1 MRVGIVGVGFM
12 GATHAAGWAKTPAE
26 IVGFTA
32 ETQTEAVAIS
42 EQYETNT
49 YRSLEDMLPDVDV
62 VDICSPTHL
71 HHEMALKA
79 AAAGKHIVCE
89 KPLARTTKQ
98 AREILAAC
106 QKAGVQLLVAHVV
119 RFFPEYALAR
129 SAVAEGQIGKPGLIR
144 LHRGSYRPKKPAGNW
159 FLDEVK
165 SGGILMDLMIHDYDY
180 ARWVA
185 GDVESVSARRVTQ
198 RHPEAPVDYG
208 LVILSH
214 RSGALSHIAGAW
226 AYPPPTFRTHL
237 EIAGDQGLIQ
247 FDSDATAPIQNL
259 ILKTSGAS
267 GSDAPDVGLPSSP
280 VSESPYTT
288 QLKEFY
294 RALADGAAARV
305 SAADGLAA
313 VQIAEAALESA
324 HTGQPVRLQPLP
336 EAS

>member
-1 MRVGIVGVGFM
+1 MKIGIVGVGFM
-12 GATHAAGWAKTPAE
+12 GTTHAAGWAETPAS

-32 ETQTEAVAIS
+32 ETSQEAVALATGYDA
-42 EQYETNT
+42 QVYP
-49 YRSLEDMLPDVDV
+49 SLDEMLPEVDV

-71 HHEMALKA
+71 HCDMALQA
-79 AAAGKHIVCE
+79 AAAGKHIICE

-98 AREILAAC
+98 AQKILAAC
-106 QKAGVQLLVAHVV
+106 RKAGVQLLVAHVV
-119 RFFPEYALAR
+119 RFFPEYALAH
-129 SAVAEGQIGKPGLIR
+129 SAVKEGQIGNPGVIR

-185 GDVESVSARRVTQ
+185 GDVESVSARRVTE
-198 RHPEAPVDYG
+198 HHLDAPVDYG

-237 EIAGDQGLIQ
+237 EIAGDRGLIE

-259 ILKTSGAS
+259 ILKSSA
-267 GSDAPDVGLPSSP
+267 SDAPDVALPSSP

-288 QLKEFY
+288 QIKEFY
-294 RALADGAAARV
+294 RALAEGVPARV
-305 SAADGLAA
+305 SAMDGLAA

-324 HTGQPVRLQPLP
+324 HTGQPVTLQPLA
-336 EAS
+336 EVQ

>member
-1 MRVGIVGVGFM
+1 MKVGIVGVGFM
-12 GATHAAGWAKTPAE
+12 GTTHAAGWAETPAE

-32 ETQTEAVAIS
+32 ESSTEASTIS
-42 EQYETNT
+42 KQYKTKV
-49 YRSLEDMLPDVDV
+49 YPSLEQMLPDVDV

-79 AAAGKHIVCE
+79 AAAGKHIICE

-98 AREILAAC
+98 AREIVIAC
-106 QKAGVQLLVAHVV
+106 QKAGVHLLVAHVV

-129 SAVAEGQIGKPGLIR
+129 AAVLEGQIGKPGVIR

-198 RHPEAPVDYG
+198 LHPEAPIDYG

-237 EIAGDQGLIQ
+237 EIAGDRGLIE
-247 FDSDATAPIQNL
+247 FDSEATAPISNL
-259 ILKTSGAS
+259 IVRSNS
-267 GSDAPDVGLPSSP
+267 SDAPDVALPSSP

-288 QLKEFY
+288 QIKEFY
-294 RALADGAAARV
+294 RALADGKPARV
-305 SAADGLAA
+305 SATDGLAA
-313 VQIAEAALESA
+313 VQIADAAIQSA
-324 HTGQPVRLQPLP
+324 HSGQPVTLQPLA
-336 EAS
+336 EAV

>member
-1 MRVGIVGVGFM
+1 MKVGIVGVGFM
-12 GATHAAGWAKTPAE
+12 GATHAAGWAETPAE

-32 ETQTEAVAIS
+32 ETPTEAVAIS

-49 YRSLEDMLPDVDV
+49 YRSLENMLPDVDV

-129 SAVAEGQIGKPGLIR
+129 SAVAEGQIGRPGVIR

-185 GDVESVSARRVTQ
+185 GDVEVVSARRVTQ

-259 ILKTSGAS
+259 ILKKGGLDS
-267 GSDAPDVGLPSSP
+267 PDVGLPSSP
-280 VSESPYTT
+280 VSESPYTA

>member
-12 GATHAAGWAKTPAE
+12 GTTHAASWAETPAE

-32 ETQTEAVAIS
+32 ETTKEAGTLSKEYQTRV
-42 EQYETNT
+42 YP
-49 YRSLEDMLPDVDV
+49 SLEEMLPDVDV

-79 AAAGKHIVCE
+79 AAAGKHVVCE
-89 KPLARTTKQ
+89 KPLARTTRQ
-98 AREILAAC
+98 AREIVAAC
-106 QKAGVQLLVAHVV
+106 KKAGVQLLVAHVV
-119 RFFPEYALAR
+119 RFFPEYAMAQA
-129 SAVAEGQIGKPGLIR
+129 AVAEGQIGRPAVIR

-180 ARWVA
+180 ACWIA
-185 GDVESVSARRVTQ
+185 GEVESVSARRVTQ

-214 RSGALSHIAGAW
+214 RSGALSHISGAW

-237 EIAGDQGLIQ
+237 EIAGDRGLIE
-247 FDSDATAPIQNL
+247 FNSDSTAPIQNL
-259 ILKTSGAS
+259 ILRTG
-267 GSDAPDVGLPSSP
+267 GSDSPDVGLPSSP

-305 SAADGLAA
+305 SATDGLVA

-324 HTGQPVRLQPLP
+324 HSGQPVKLHPLA
-336 EAS
+336 EVS

>member
-1 MRVGIVGVGFM
+1 MKVGIVGVGFM
-12 GATHAAGWAKTPAE
+12 GTTHAASWAETPAE

-32 ETQTEAVAIS
+32 ETRTEAVAIS

-129 SAVAEGQIGKPGLIR
+129 SAVAEGQIGRPGVIR

-247 FDSDATAPIQNL
+247 FDSDGTAPIQNL
-259 ILKTSGAS
+259 ILKTSG
-267 GSDAPDVGLPSSP
+267 SDSPDVGLPSSP
-280 VSESPYTT
+280 LIESPYTT

-294 RALADGAAARV
+294 RALAEGVPPRV

-324 HTGQPVRLQPLP
+324 HRGQPVTLQPLP

>member
-1 MRVGIVGVGFM
+1 MKVGIVGAGFM
-12 GATHAAGWAKTPAE
+12 GTTHAAGWADTPARLL
-26 IVGFTA
+26 GFTA
-32 ETQTEAVAIS
+32 ETSREADGLAKRYGV
-42 EQYETNT
+42 QVYP
-49 YRSLEDMLPDVDV
+49 SLDEMLRDVDV

-71 HHEMALKA
+71 HHEMVLKA
-79 AAAGKHIVCE
+79 AGAGKHIVCE

-98 AREILAAC
+98 AQEILHAC
-106 QKAGVQLLVAHVV
+106 QQAGVQLLVAHVV
-119 RFFPEYALAR
+119 RFFPEYALAH
-129 SAVAEGQIGKPGLIR
+129 SAVMEGQIGKPGVIR

-185 GDVESVSARRVTQ
+185 GDVESVTARRVTQ

-237 EIAGDQGLIQ
+237 EIAGDRGLIE
-247 FDSDATAPIQNL
+247 FDSDGTAPIQNL
-259 ILKTSGAS
+259 ILKTSG
-267 GSDAPDVGLPSSP
+267 SDAPDVALPSSP

-288 QLKEFY
+288 QIKEFY
-294 RALADGAAARV
+294 SALSEGKTPRV
-305 SAADGLAA
+305 SATDGLVA

-324 HTGQPVRLQPLP
+324 HTGQPVKLQALA
-336 EAS
+336 EAQ

>member
-1 MRVGIVGVGFM
+1 MKIGIVGVGFM
-12 GATHAAGWAKTPAE
+12 GTTHAASWADTPAE

-32 ETQTEAVAIS
+32 ETQTEAGAIS
-42 EQYETNT
+42 RQYKTKV
-49 YRSLEDMLPDVDV
+49 YPSLEAMLPDVDV

-71 HHEMALKA
+71 HYEMALKA
-79 AAAGKHIVCE
+79 AAAGKHVVCE
-89 KPLARTTKQ
+89 KPLARTTRQ
-98 AREILAAC
+98 AREIVTAC
-106 QKAGVQLLVAHVV
+106 RKAGVQLLVAHVV
-119 RFFPEYALAR
+119 RFFPEYASAQ
-129 SAVAEGQIGKPGLIR
+129 SAVAGGQIGKPGVIR

-198 RHPEAPVDYG
+198 LHPEAPVDYG

-237 EIAGDQGLIQ
+237 EIAGDRGLIE
-247 FDSDATAPIQNL
+247 FDSEGTAPIQNL
-259 ILKTSGAS
+259 ILKTGGA
-267 GSDAPDVGLPSSP
+267 DAPDVALPSSP

-294 RALADGAAARV
+294 RALADGVAPRV
-305 SAADGLAA
+305 SASDGLAA

-324 HTGQPVRLQPLP
+324 HTGQPVTLQPLT

>member
-1 MRVGIVGVGFM
+1 MKVGIVGVGFM
-12 GATHAAGWAKTPAE
+12 GTTHASSWSDTPAT

-32 ETQTEAVAIS
+32 ETPEEADVLAKR
-42 EQYETNT
+42 YGTNI
-49 YRSLEDMLPDVDV
+49 YSSVDEMLPDVDI

-71 HHEMALKA
+71 HHDMALKA

-98 AREILAAC
+98 AQEIVTACRE
-106 QKAGVQLLVAHVV
+106 AGVQLLVGHVV
-119 RFFPEYALAR
+119 RFFPEYALAQA
-129 SAVAEGQIGKPGLIR
+129 AVLEGQIGKPAVIR
-144 LHRGSYRPKKPAGNW
+144 LQRGSYRPKKPAGNW

-185 GDVESVSARRVTQ
+185 GEVESVSARRVTEL
-198 RHPEAPVDYG
+198 HLEAPVDYG

-214 RSGALSHIAGAW
+214 RSGALSHIAGSW

-237 EIAGDQGLIQ
+237 EIAGDRGLIE
-247 FDSDATAPIQNL
+247 FDSDETAPIQNL
-259 ILKTSGAS
+259 MLKTSGS
-267 GSDAPDVGLPSSP
+267 NAPDVGLPSSP

-288 QLKEFY
+288 QIKEFY
-294 RALADGAAARV
+294 HALTEGTTARV
-305 SAADGLAA
+305 SALDGLAA

-324 HTGQPVRLQPLP
+324 HTGQPVKLQPP
-336 EAS
+336 AEVQ

>member
-1 MRVGIVGVGFM
+1 MKIGIVGAGFM
-12 GATHAAGWAKTPAE
+12 GTTHAAGWADTPAT
-26 IVGFTA
+26 IVGFAA
-32 ETQTEAVAIS
+32 ETSQEANALAKH
-42 EQYETNT
+42 YETT
-49 YRSLEDMLPDVDV
+49 VYASLEEMLPDVDV
-62 VDICSPTHL
+62 IDICSPTHL

-79 AAAGKHIVCE
+79 AKAGKHVVCE

-98 AREILAAC
+98 AREIVAAC
-106 QKAGVQLLVAHVV
+106 RKAGVQLLVAHVV
-119 RFFPEYALAR
+119 RFFPEYALAH
-129 SAVAEGQIGKPGLIR
+129 SAVVEGTIGKPGVIR

-185 GDVESVSARRVTQ
+185 GEVETVSARRVTQ
-198 RHPEAPVDYG
+198 RHPDAPVDYG

-237 EIAGDQGLIQ
+237 EIAGDRGLIE
-247 FDSDATAPIQNL
+247 FDSDGTAPIQNL
-259 ILKTSGAS
+259 ILKSA
-267 GSDAPDVGLPSSP
+267 GSNAPDVALPSSP

-288 QLKEFY
+288 QIKEFY
-294 RALADGAAARV
+294 RALSEGTPARV
-305 SAADGLAA
+305 SATDGLAA

-324 HTGQPVRLQPLP
+324 HSGQPVTLQPLM
-336 EAS
+336 EAQ